1 MKTKKVVVST
11 LNAVKFSTLGFYL
24 YYETT
29 YKLTKRYQPQWSD
42 KVLSIQNSKSVGE
55 IKYYYNKSII
65 YPNQSRKLSVKL
77 NPQKIIICTN
87 KC

>member
-42 KVLSIQNSKSVGE
+42 KVLSIQN
-55 IKYYYNKSII
+55 IA
-65 YPNQSRKLSVKL
+65 NQLEKL
-77 NPQKIIICTN
+77 NIIIMN
-87 KC
+87 Q